1 MNVERLTAARLRPI
15 AAAVAAAALF
25 GAGVPLAKVLVG
37 QVGAIPLAALLYLGS
52 GAGLFL
58 LQGVTMVAGRR
69 SRESGIARSDLPWL
83 AGATLAGG
91 VLAPIALMSG
101 LRNSPAATASLLL
114 NLEGAATAVLAAVLF
129 REHLGGRT
137 WTAVLLVTGAG
148 MVLSWSPG
156 GRIGLAPAA
165 LLVVAACV
173 LWGLDNNLSRRISGK
188 NPVSI
193 AAVKGLVAGAF
204 SLALTLARGTT
215 LPDLRTSLLAM
226 GLGFASYGVSVAL
239 FIYAMRGLG
248 AARTGALF
256 ATAPF
261 VGTAV
266 SFAIFR
272 ERPSLQFLIALPVM
286 VAGAVL
292 LLGERHAHRHVH
304 EPLEHE
310 HRHLHDDG
318 HHEHGHES
326 GSEADEHAHLHVH
339 APTEHE
345 HPHLPDE
352 HPRHGHERG

>member
-1 MNVERLTAARLRPI
+1 LARLRPI
-15 AAAVAAAALF
+15 AAAVVAAALF
-25 GAGVPLAKVLVG
+25 GAGVPLAKVLVAK
-37 QVGAIPLAALLYLGS
+37 VEAIPLAALLYLGS

-58 LQGVTMVAGRR
+58 LQGIMSVAGRR

-91 VLAPIALMSG
+91 VLAPIALMMG
-101 LRNSPAATASLLL
+101 LRGSPAATASLLL
-114 NLEGAATAVLAAVLF
+114 NLEGASTALLAAVLF

-137 WTAVLLVTGAG
+137 WAAVLLVTGAG

-173 LWGLDNNLSRRISGK
+173 LWGLDNNLSRHISGK

-204 SLALTLARGTT
+204 SLAVTLARGTA
-215 LPDLRTSLLAM
+215 LPDLRTSGLAM
-226 GLGFASYGVSVAL
+226 ALGFASYGVSIAL

-261 VGTAV
+261 IGAAV

-272 ERPSLQFLIALPVM
+272 ERLNLQFLIALPVM

-292 LLGERHAHRHVH
+292 LLGEHHAHRHVH
-304 EPLEHE
+304 DRLEHE
-310 HRHLHDDG
+310 HRHRHDDR
-318 HHEHGHES
+318 HHGHAHKP
-326 GSEADEHAHLHVH
+326 GSEAIEHAHRHVH
-339 APTEHE
+339 SPAEHE

-352 HPRHGHERG
+352 HHRHGHKRAS

>member
-1 MNVERLTAARLRPI
+1 MDQTQGARLRPI
-15 AAAVAAAALF
+15 AAAVVAAVLF

-37 QVGAIPLAALLYLGS
+37 KVEAIPLAALLYLGS
-52 GAGLFL
+52 GAGLL
-58 LQGVTMVAGRR
+58 LVQGATAIAGKR
-69 SRESGIARSDLPWL
+69 SRESGISRTDLPWL

-91 VLAPIALMSG
+91 VLAPIALMMG
-101 LRNSPAATASLLL
+101 LRGSPAATASLLL
-114 NLEGAATAVLAAVLF
+114 NLEGAATALLAAVLF

-137 WTAVLLVTGAG
+137 WTAVLLVTSAG
-148 MVLSWSPG
+148 MALSWNQG
-156 GRIGLAPAA
+156 GHVGFAPAA

-173 LWGLDNNLSRRISGK
+173 LWGIDNNLSRHISGK

-204 SLALTLARGTT
+204 SLAVTLARGTA

-226 GLGFASYGVSVAL
+226 GLGFASYGVSIAL

-261 VGTAV
+261 IGTAV

-272 ERPSLQFLIALPVM
+272 ERPNLQFIVALPVM
-286 VAGAVL
+286 VVGAAL

-310 HRHLHDDG
+310 HRHRHDDA
-318 HHEHGHES
+318 HHAHSHEP
-326 GSEADEHAHLHVH
+326 GLDAVEHAHRHIHTPV
-339 APTEHE
+339 EHE

-352 HPRHGHERG
+352 HHRHGHGVE

>member
-1 MNVERLTAARLRPI
+1 MKETQVMRFRPI
-15 AAAVAAAALF
+15 AAAVVAAALF
-25 GAGVPLAKVLVG
+25 GAGVPLAKVMVG
-37 QVGAIPLAALLYLGS
+37 QVEAIPLAALLYLGS

-58 LQGVTMVAGRR
+58 LQGVMAVAGRR
-69 SRESGIARSDLPWL
+69 GRESGIARSDLPWL

-91 VLAPIALMSG
+91 VLAPIALMTG
-101 LRNSPAATASLLL
+101 LRGSPAATASLLL

-137 WTAVLLVTGAG
+137 WMAVLLVTGAG
-148 MVLSWSPG
+148 MVLSWNQG

-173 LWGLDNNLSRRISGK
+173 LWGLDNNLSRHISGK
-188 NPVSI
+188 NPISL

-204 SLALTLARGTT
+204 SLALALSRGTT

-226 GLGFASYGVSVAL
+226 GLGFTSYGVSIAL

-261 VGTAV
+261 IGTAL
-266 SFAIFR
+266 SIAIFR
-272 ERPSLQFLIALPVM
+272 DRPNLQFLVALPVM

-292 LLGERHAHRHVH
+292 LLGEHHAHRHVH
-304 EPLEHE
+304 QPLEHE
-310 HRHLHDDG
+310 HRHRHDD
-318 HHEHGHES
+318 HHHDHAHES
-326 GSEADEHAHLHVH
+326 GLATVEHAHRHVH
-339 APTEHE
+339 SPVEHE

-352 HPRHGHERG
+352 HHRHGHGAA